1 MLERVIRGL
10 QAHKG
15 NWRAVANACGVSYSW
30 LCKVAQGH
38 IKNPSIKQLEAVDS
52 YLREVA

>member
-10 QAHKG
+10 QAEKG
-15 NWRAVANACGVSYSW
+15 NWRGIADACGVSYSW

-38 IKNPSIKQLEAVDS
+38 IKNPSIRQLEAVDS
-52 YLREVA
+52 YLRAAA